1 MKLSWG
7 FFKLFNLFPALKDI
21 NWCLIFGITPSQVLN
36 FFQNL
41 PSLKIG
47 AYRLVLIKQNACTI
61 NWKISQF
68 ITLLEMNKCID
79 AIQLVL
85 EYKITYSKIGSPV
98 IFSLIMQRQKI
109 SKCISRVIFMNNSW
123 SAKFKL
129 AFRRP

>member
-1 MKLSWG
+1 
-7 FFKLFNLFPALKDI
+7 
-21 NWCLIFGITPSQVLN
+21 
-36 FFQNL
+36 
-41 PSLKIG
+41 
-47 AYRLVLIKQNACTI
+47 
-61 NWKISQF
+61 
-68 ITLLEMNKCID
+68 MNKCID